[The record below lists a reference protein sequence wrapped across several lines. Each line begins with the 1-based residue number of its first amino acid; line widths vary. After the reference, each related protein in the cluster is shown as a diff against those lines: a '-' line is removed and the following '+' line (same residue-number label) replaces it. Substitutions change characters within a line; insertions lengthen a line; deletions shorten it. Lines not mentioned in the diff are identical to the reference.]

1 MHLCCRLTTKQQ
13 HGKGNQVKPVYCFK
27 LWMAKTG
34 PRSKTLGAGGQDAL
48 LAFYMLNSKMLSSG
62 EAGNE
67 VRGTGQ
73 RLGANHHA

>member
-1 MHLCCRLTTKQQ
+1 MDGQDRAT
-13 HGKGNQVKPVYCFK
+13 VKDP
-27 LWMAKTG
+27 G
-34 PRSKTLGAGGQDAL
+34 GGGGQDAL